1 MRGMRV
7 SSILWGTAALIGVSI
22 GWGAIAPADSP
33 GTGNAPAAAVV
44 DPMQEVTPEREAAA
58 ETFARLHHPEL
69 AELLTRLKA
78 AAPKEYREAVRDL
91 FRESERLAKL
101 KARDPARYEIELDLW
116 KVESRIHLATA
127 RLTMNESGP
136 VRAEL
141 EELVAARLA
150 LRARLLQYD
159 RVKVVARLEKL
170 DADLKSLSQRHDELV
185 AQEVERLLKSARTK
199 ATQAPRSR
207 VNPNTKT
214 SVNAGAPAPADG
226 GSPSSSAP
234 TPRSPERS
242 PAAAGDVPQK

>member
-1 MRGMRV
+1 MRGV
-7 SSILWGTAALIGVSI
+7 HLSSILWGLAAVIAVSA
-22 GWGAIAPADSP
+22 GLGSFAPADSK
-33 GTGNAPAAAVV
+33 GTGNAPSAAAV

-69 AELLTRLKA
+69 AELLARLKA
-78 AAPKEYREAVRDL
+78 AAPKEYHEAVRDL

-101 KARDPARYEIELDLW
+101 KARDPVRSEMELELW
-116 KVESRIHLATA
+116 KIESRIHLATA

-150 LRARLLQYD
+150 LRTRLLQYD
-159 RVKVVARLEKL
+159 RDKVAARLEKL
-170 DADLKSLSQRHDELV
+170 DADLQALSQRRDELV
-185 AQEVERLLKSARTK
+185 AQEVERLLRSARTK
-199 ATQAPRSR
+199 ATQTPRNR

-214 SVNAGAPAPADG
+214 SVDAGSPAPADG
-226 GSPSSSAP
+226 TPPSPAP

-242 PAAAGDVPQK
+242 PAPTGDVPPQ